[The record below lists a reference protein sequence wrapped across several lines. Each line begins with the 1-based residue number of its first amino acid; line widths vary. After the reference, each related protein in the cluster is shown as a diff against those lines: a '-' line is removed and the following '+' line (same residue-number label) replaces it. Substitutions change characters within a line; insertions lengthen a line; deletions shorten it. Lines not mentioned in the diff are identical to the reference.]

1 MGTILLYLGITF
13 VILLLIGVPIAYS
26 LGIVGVGYF
35 VLFGTDFGVLLTA
48 PQTMVESTRSFS
60 LAAIPFFVFIG
71 ELMAISGISDRVVA
85 FARAMIGHFRGGLAM
100 VALASSLL
108 VAAFSGSSVAN
119 AVGTGSVTIPAMK
132 KAGYPKDFA
141 AAVEST
147 SSSMGTVVPP
157 SVAMI
162 VYASITGVSVKALF
176 VGGYTPAI
184 IYALGIM
191 LVIRVVAKRGNFGRD
206 EKHSNK
212 ERIETFRSSIGALLI
227 PVIVM
232 GGILLGYMTATEAG
246 AIGGVYTLGLAVF
259 VHRSLTWEKFKKVL
273 VETART
279 TGIVMFVVATASVV
293 GWILARERVPTTLA
307 EKTLSAFSSQTA
319 ILIVLILMLVVLGT
333 FMETLS
339 ALAITAPLIVGI
351 GMGAGI
357 DPVLL
362 GLVTVLSLS
371 IGMVT
376 PPVGVV
382 LFVTT
387 KIARSS
393 IEAVSMRLLP
403 FLGVLVGGTL
413 LMALFPEV
421 FLWLPNFVES
431 LSGS

>member
-132 KAGYPKDFA
+132 KARYPKDFA
-141 AAVEST
+141 SAVKST
-147 SSSMGTVVPP
+147 TSSMGTVVPP

-259 VHRSLTWEKFKKVL
+259 VHRSLTWEKFKKFW

-382 LFVTT
+382 LFVTA

-403 FLGVLVGGTL
+403 FLVVLVGGTL
-413 LMALFPEV
+413 LMAVFPEV